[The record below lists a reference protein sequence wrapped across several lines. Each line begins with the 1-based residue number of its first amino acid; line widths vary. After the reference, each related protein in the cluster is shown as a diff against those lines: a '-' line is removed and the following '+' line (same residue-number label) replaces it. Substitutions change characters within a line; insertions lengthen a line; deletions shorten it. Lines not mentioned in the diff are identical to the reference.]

1 MLIHD
6 QFSKG
11 KQLMFDHKEFGHIHQ
26 HILGSSLRM
35 GELVMYTRN
44 DYDKDIRN
52 GSVGRVVG
60 QDEDGAMI
68 DFEGNVVTL
77 SLNEMRNLEHA
88 YAMTVHKSQGSQ
100 FERVIVSMRD
110 SRNLDRH
117 LIYTAVT
124 RAKHQVVFV
133 GDKQAFY
140 GALQRSNASNRNTL
154 LAMHLNNKALSIL

>member
-1 MLIHD
+1 
-6 QFSKG
+6 
-11 KQLMFDHKEFGHIHQ
+11 
-26 HILGSSLRM
+26 
-35 GELVMYTRN
+35 
-44 DYDKDIRN
+44 
-52 GSVGRVVG
+52 
-60 QDEDGAMI
+60 MI

-133 GDKQAFY
+133 GDKQALY